1 MPALCS
7 SGASPPRRSSFVA
20 LHAVK
25 WICAHEHVFDA
36 RACPR
41 SSGAASKH
49 PDTGRDAAPKVDGGG
64 GEAPWELIRA
74 QDVGDDAVHV
84 LVGCHALVALDD
96 VVLGG
101 EASRRHTRVFKSGA
115 QSPVPYHAGA
125 RTRAHSHISNKDDRL
140 PRMHGRAE
148 GFYID

>member
-1 MPALCS
+1 M
-7 SGASPPRRSSFVA
+7 RE
-20 LHAVK
+20 HA
-25 WICAHEHVFDA
+25 HGHQGQ
-36 RACPR
+36 PR
-41 SSGAASKH
+41 SIPTRAGTRHQKK
-49 PDTGRDAAPKVDGGG
+49 TGGG